1 MQDVRRVD
9 LGSGVTGTVLRWQ
22 DPANELKWTTLYW
35 IWAVRQGDQ
44 IRYERVVL
52 LLNEVDSA
60 RLVAPEITE
69 DVADQFAFSADEF
82 VQGRAG
88 SDLSEREVALRSFIV
103 TFGRRVVSAATEQ
116 AASLPPPRE
125 PGG

>member
-1 MQDVRRVD
+1 
-9 LGSGVTGTVLRWQ
+9 
-22 DPANELKWTTLYW
+22 LKWTTLYW